1 MRLTTM
7 TRGRLIS
14 SAYCQTF
21 SVTTSTPET
30 PSTTTN
36 AASATDMA
44 TLASCANMVKP
55 GESNRLIL
63 VLCHSTEAMA
73 VEMVIWREI
82 SSSSWSVTVEP
93 SSTRPSLG
101 VEPPLYNIAETRE
114 VLPEW
119 EWPITTRL
127 RMSLPS

>member
-1 MRLTTM
+1 MRLTQI

-30 PSTTTN
+30 PSTTTS
-36 AASATDMA
+36 AASAADMA
-44 TLASCANMVKP
+44 MRASCANMVKP
-55 GESNRLIL
+55 GESNKLIL
-63 VLCHSTEAMA
+63 VLCHSSEAMA
-73 VEMVIWREI
+73 VEIVIWREI

-101 VEPPLYNIAETRE
+101 VAPPVYSMEETRD

-119 EWPITTRL
+119 E
-127 RMSLPS
+127 

>member
-30 PSTTTN
+30 PSTTTS
-36 AASATDMA
+36 AASAADMA
-44 TLASCANMVKP
+44 ILASCANMVKP
-55 GESNRLIL
+55 GESNRLIF
-63 VLCHSTEAMA
+63 VLCHSREAIE

-101 VEPPLYNIAETRE
+101 DRKS
-114 VLPEW
+114 
-119 EWPITTRL
+119 TRL
-127 RMSLPS
+127 NSSHTVISYAVFCLKKKNKGP